1 MAANRANAQKS
12 TGPRTEAGKRR
23 SRYNAVVHGATA
35 SLSVLPGEDPRVV
48 KRFIDRV
55 YEDLRPR
62 GQAEA
67 VLVDQ
72 YASVA
77 WKLRRLG
84 AAERAVTRRRFFS
97 DVHEVFETRDNIQW
111 MRKHA
116 GNSPEAL
123 AELDEEEASLPKGLP
138 DALTPW
144 DMVAEELTEG
154 KGKGP
159 LLRLIELETR
169 LHGTMSN
176 VLKQLKD
183 LQALRTARQKEER
196 GDDAE
201 GDDGWKPGEWDVD
214 AERWCD
220 DVPDEDKKPAPAPAP
235 RPRPEGPELQNE
247 PNAAPAPEPPE
258 PPAGPPQVDA
268 PPADATAPSNGD
280 GAATDAAPP
289 TGEPAK
295 ATDDVEPPMT
305 PISTDAEGEKPPS
318 EPV

>member
-1 MAANRANAQKS
+1 M
-12 TGPRTEAGKRR
+12 
-23 SRYNAVVHGATA
+23 
-35 SLSVLPGEDPRVV
+35 V

-220 DVPDEDKKPAPAPAP
+220 DVPDEEEKPAPARATARPHG
-235 RPRPEGPELQNE
+235 PRPEGRKLQNE

-258 PPAGPPQVDA
+258 PPAGRRKWMPRRQMRRPRRT
-268 PPADATAPSNGD
+268 ATAPRPTPRRRRANPRK
-280 GAATDAAPP
+280 PP
-289 TGEPAK
+289 T
-295 ATDDVEPPMT
+295 TL
-305 PISTDAEGEKPPS
+305 SHR
-318 EPV
+318 